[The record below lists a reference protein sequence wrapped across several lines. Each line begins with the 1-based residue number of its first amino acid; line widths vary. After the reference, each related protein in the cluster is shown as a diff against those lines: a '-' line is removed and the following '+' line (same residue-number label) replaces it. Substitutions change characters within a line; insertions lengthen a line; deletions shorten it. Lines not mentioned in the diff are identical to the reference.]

1 MNFLYKLER
10 KLGKYAIPDL
20 IVYLLAGY
28 VIGYTLTYVAP
39 GVLAYLT
46 LEPYY
51 ILHGQVWRLI
61 TWVLIP
67 PSRSLFFALIMMMFY
82 FQLGRSLEQ
91 TWGTFRFNVY
101 IFGGII
107 FTIIGAFIL
116 YGIFTLMGYT
126 AVGMGG
132 FFSTNYINMAIF
144 LAYAMCYPE
153 MQVLL
158 YFVIPI
164 KMKWMAG
171 LYAVLIALSLFQTG
185 WAGRVAIIASLLN
198 FFVFY
203 LSTRNY
209 RQISPR
215 EIKRKRN
222 FKVQM
227 RAPAGYGTSKHKCA
241 ICGRTEKDDPDLEF
255 RFCSKCAGNYEYC
268 QEHLF
273 THTHVGRENRKN

>member
-10 KLGKYAIPDL
+10 KLGRFAIPDL

-28 VIGYTLTYVAP
+28 VIGYTLSYVAP
-39 GVLAYLT
+39 QALYYLT
-46 LEPYY
+46 LEPYF

-67 PSRSLFFALIMMMFY
+67 PGTNLIFALIMMMFY

-107 FTIIGAFIL
+107 FTVIGAFVL
-116 YGIFTLMGYT
+116 YGIYSLMGIK

-132 FFSTNYINMAIF
+132 YFSTNYINMAIF
-144 LAYAMCYPE
+144 LAFAMCYPE

-164 KMKWMAG
+164 KMKWLAW
-171 LYAVLIALSLFQTG
+171 LYVVLIALSLFENG

-198 FFVFY
+198 FIVFY
-203 LSTRNY
+203 LS
-209 RQISPR
+209 I
-215 EIKRKRN
+215 I
-222 FKVQM
+222 
-227 RAPAGYGTSKHKCA
+227 
-241 ICGRTEKDDPDLEF
+241 
-255 RFCSKCAGNYEYC
+255 
-268 QEHLF
+268 
-273 THTHVGRENRKN
+273 

>member
-39 GVLAYLT
+39 GILGYLT

-67 PSRSLFFALIMMMFY
+67 PSRSLFFALIMMLFY

-107 FTIIGAFIL
+107 FTVIGAFIL
-116 YGIFTLMGYT
+116 YGIFSLMGYT

-144 LAYAMCYPE
+144 LAYAICYPE

-164 KMKWMAG
+164 KMKWLAG
-171 LYAVLIALSLFQTG
+171 LYVVLIALSLFQNG

-198 FFVFY
+198 FCVFY

-222 FKVQM
+222 FKAQM
-227 RAPAGYGTSKHKCA
+227 RTPAGYGTSKHKCA
-241 ICGRTEKDDPDLEF
+241 ICGRTEKDDPNLEF

-273 THTHVGRENRKN
+273 THTHVGGENWKN

>member
-10 KLGKYAIPDL
+10 KFGKYAIPDL
-20 IVYLLAGY
+20 IVYLLACY
-28 VIGYTLTYVAP
+28 VIGYTLSFIAP
-39 GVLAYLT
+39 QALYYLT

-67 PSRSLFFALIMMMFY
+67 ASRNLLFAVSMIMFY
-82 FQLGRSLEQ
+82 FQLGRSLEN
-91 TWGTFRFNVY
+91 TWGAFRFNLY

-107 FTIIGAFIL
+107 FTVIGAFVL
-116 YGIFTLMGYT
+116 YGIGALTGYATL
-126 AVGMGG
+126 GMGWA
-132 FFSTNYINMAIF
+132 FSTDYINMGIF
-144 LAYAMCYPE
+144 LAYAMCFPE

-164 KMKWMAG
+164 KMKWMAWV
-171 LYAVLIALSLFQTG
+171 YAVLIILELIQSG
-185 WAGRVAIIASLLN
+185 WAGRVVIIASLLN
-198 FFVFY
+198 FIVFY

-209 RQISPR
+209 RQISPK
-215 EIKRKRN
+215 EIRRRQKFRA
-222 FKVQM
+222 QM
-227 RAPAGYGTSKHKCA
+227 RTPVGYGTFKHKCA
-241 ICGRTEKDDPDLEF
+241 ICGRTEKDDPNLEF

-273 THTHVGRENRKN
+273 THNHVRGGN